1 MHFLVIKPLIRAG
14 HWSLLA
20 TTLLTLMAFAEQVV
34 AQGEGNN
41 ADVSADSAFGNQV
54 LSFLKDNCVDCHT
67 AGDAQAGIELNGLRT
82 REDALAAGKIWLRV
96 LDAVD
101 SGVMPPSDATQPARE
116 NRQKFIQWI
125 ENDWMSDTGRSSPAE
140 VAMRR
145 LNRREYDNTIR
156 DLIGIDLGIAKDFPA
171 DDIAFGFD
179 NIGSALKLSPTHI
192 ERYLDAAELVTQRA
206 LLAPDVAPNAPV
218 ELIGLTTY
226 PLAPG
231 GKVEFEHHLSP
242 GQYMVEFSLVRAGID
257 EAQKPPR
264 LLIGF
269 GTDRRSV
276 EAIRVQ
282 DETVMYRFWLK
293 VAEGDAQVHVSLAP
307 QPTST
312 TSIAESTR
320 VGANVSGDQR
330 YGNNTGLHVDS
341 MVVRGPVAELA
352 GQRPSSHQRILF
364 CEPGFGDE
372 SRIECGRR
380 VIARF
385 AERAFRRPVGTDEID
400 QLMQIFR
407 IANDHGESFERA
419 VQIAITAIL
428 VSPKFLF
435 LVEPETI
442 ASDRPLSQY
451 ELASR
456 VSYFLWS
463 SMPDEILLQSAARGT
478 LTEELRS
485 QVERMLADPKSAA
498 FIENFVGQWLQLRNL
513 AGVAPDRELFPE
525 FDDTLRQAM
534 RTETEQFFNYVLRE
548 NQSVIELLDSKYTFL
563 NASLA
568 RLYRIEG
575 IVGDNFRKVELSER
589 KRGGLL
595 THASVLTLTSNHNR
609 TSPVNRGQWIL
620 QQLLGTPPPPP
631 PSDVPLLD
639 ESPQAAQSKSLRD
652 RLEAHRASPQ
662 CASCHR
668 QMDPMGFALEN
679 FDAIGRWRTAD
690 GEFEIDAAGNLP
702 GDRNFEDAA
711 GLKVLLAS
719 TEARKFSW
727 CLIENM
733 LTYALGRPLEASDF
747 RTVEKIRRR
756 LVESD
761 YRMQEILFGI
771 VESEAFQHRGQLPES
786 QSPESQSLES
796 D

>member
-1 MHFLVIKPLIRAG
+1 
-14 HWSLLA
+14 
-20 TTLLTLMAFAEQVV
+20 
-34 AQGEGNN
+34 
-41 ADVSADSAFGNQV
+41 
-54 LSFLKDNCVDCHT
+54 
-67 AGDAQAGIELNGLRT
+67 
-82 REDALAAGKIWLRV
+82 
-96 LDAVD
+96 
-101 SGVMPPSDATQPARE
+101 
-116 NRQKFIQWI
+116 
-125 ENDWMSDTGRSSPAE
+125 
-140 VAMRR
+140 MRR

-206 LLAPDVAPNAPV
+206 LVAPDVAPNAPV

-226 PLAPG
+226 PLAPD

-293 VAEGDAQVHVSLAP
+293 VADGDAQVHVSLAP

-312 TSIAESTR
+312 TSIAESTK

-341 MVVRGPVAELA
+341 MVVRGPVVELA
-352 GQRPSSHQRILF
+352 DQRPSSHQRILF

-435 LVEPETI
+435 LVEPEAI

-513 AGVAPDRELFPE
+513 AGAAPDRELFPE

-548 NQSVIELLDSKYTFL
+548 NQSLIELLDSKYTFL

-568 RLYRIEG
+568 RLYQIEG
-575 IVGDNFRKVELSER
+575 IVGDNFRKVELPER

-609 TSPVNRGQWIL
+609 TSPVKRGQWIL

-679 FDAIGRWRTAD
+679 FDAIGRWRTTD

-702 GDRNFEDAA
+702 GSRNFEDAA
-711 GLKVLLAS
+711 GLKALLAS

-747 RTVEKIRRR
+747 RTVEMIRRR

-771 VESEAFQHRGQLPES
+771 VESEAFQHRGQLLES
-786 QSPESQSLES
+786 ESLES